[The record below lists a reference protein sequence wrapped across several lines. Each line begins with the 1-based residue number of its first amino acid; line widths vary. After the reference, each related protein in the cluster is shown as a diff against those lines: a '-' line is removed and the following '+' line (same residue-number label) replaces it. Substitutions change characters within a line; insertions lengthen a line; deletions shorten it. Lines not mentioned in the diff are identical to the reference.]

1 MWPDRFRALTSLP
14 HSGQNTVEPINF
26 SGINQGVGKGPIALA
41 KRRVTESGLAANT
54 DGEKELET

>member
-41 KRRVTESGLAANT
+41 KRRDMESVLAKNK
-54 DGEKELET
+54 EEKKELET